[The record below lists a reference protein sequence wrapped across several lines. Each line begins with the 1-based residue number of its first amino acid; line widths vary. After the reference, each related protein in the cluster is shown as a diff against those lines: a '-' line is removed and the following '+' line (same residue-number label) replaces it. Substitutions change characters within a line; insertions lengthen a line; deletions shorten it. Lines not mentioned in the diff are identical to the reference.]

1 MKTPFRHLAIAA
13 ALIAAQCYAGA
24 ASAQWLDAVKGQ
36 MEGAGKSSSTPGS
49 ATQSGSTQGGIL
61 QGLGNSLPLSSLS
74 PASAGNAAG
83 VLEFCMKN
91 NYLAGGDAQAPER
104 SADGQDRR
112 RLHPEGQIGFG
123 IPGRPPRPAQR
134 QRRQIRRPERRRA
147 ERGTDPQGV
156 RSGPQAREV
165 VPVAGRPKIS
175 SRAARL
181 NATTAGCSSRWSVVM
196 A

>member
-1 MKTPFRHLAIAA
+1 MKIPFRHLAATA
-13 ALIAAQCYAGA
+13 ALIAAQCYAGT

-91 NYLAGGDAQAPER
+91 NYLAGGDAQALKDQLMGKIGGG
-104 SADGQDRR
+104 STQKAKSDSGYLAGLQGLLNGSDGKSVD
-112 RLHPEGQIGFG
+112 L
-123 IPGRPPRPAQR
+123 
-134 QRRQIRRPERRRA
+134 
-147 ERGTDPQGV
+147 
-156 RSGPQAREV
+156 SGGGLKEELTRKACDQVLKHA
-165 VPVAGRPKIS
+165 KS
-175 SRAARL
+175 FL
-181 NATTAGCSSRWSVVM
+181 
-196 A
+196 